1 MKKFFATFLCLVL
14 CGGLL
19 PAQAAGP
26 EVNAKAVLLMEKT
39 TGQVLYEEHAHDPL
53 ELASV
58 TKVMTM
64 LLIMEALEEGTITK
78 ETMVPVSATAAGMGG
93 SQVYMKEGESFS
105 VHDMLKAI
113 AVASG
118 NDACVAMAE
127 YLAGSESAF
136 VEKMNARAAELGME
150 NTVFVNCTGLPAE
163 GHHSSAYD
171 IALMSRQLLKYH
183 PLIKNYTT
191 IWMDTV
197 RGGTFG
203 LSNTNKLI
211 RFYSGAT
218 GLKTG
223 FTSGAGYCLSAS
235 AMRDGMELIAV
246 VMGAET
252 SQSRNAAC
260 KSLLDY
266 GFANFAVV
274 SPDLSDCDNQI
285 PVRLGK
291 DAGVSA
297 VPEQD
302 MALLID
308 KAQKSGVTSEVTLEP
323 TVTAPVSR
331 GQRLGTLTVKS
342 GDLVLKEVP
351 LVAAQEVERL
361 SYGEIYRMVLMRAA
375 MAKTNAE

>member
-136 VEKMNARAAELGME
+136 VEKMNARAAELGKHRL
-150 NTVFVNCTGLPAE
+150 CQL
-163 GHHSSAYD
+163 HRSA
-171 IALMSRQLLKYH
+171 R
-183 PLIKNYTT
+183 
-191 IWMDTV
+191 
-197 RGGTFG
+197 
-203 LSNTNKLI
+203 
-211 RFYSGAT
+211 
-218 GLKTG
+218 
-223 FTSGAGYCLSAS
+223 
-235 AMRDGMELIAV
+235 
-246 VMGAET
+246 
-252 SQSRNAAC
+252 
-260 KSLLDY
+260 
-266 GFANFAVV
+266 
-274 SPDLSDCDNQI
+274 
-285 PVRLGK
+285 
-291 DAGVSA
+291 
-297 VPEQD
+297 
-302 MALLID
+302 
-308 KAQKSGVTSEVTLEP
+308 
-323 TVTAPVSR
+323 
-331 GQRLGTLTVKS
+331 
-342 GDLVLKEVP
+342 
-351 LVAAQEVERL
+351 
-361 SYGEIYRMVLMRAA
+361 
-375 MAKTNAE
+375 

>member
-150 NTVFVNCTGLPAE
+150 NTVFVNCPGLPAE
-163 GHHSSAYD
+163 GSLQRPSQTPNQHQGDQRGAQPLQPQQGGGQRNRH
-171 IALMSRQLLKYH
+171 RHRHQRLL
-183 PLIKNYTT
+183 
-191 IWMDTV
+191 
-197 RGGTFG
+197 
-203 LSNTNKLI
+203 
-211 RFYSGAT
+211 
-218 GLKTG
+218 
-223 FTSGAGYCLSAS
+223 
-235 AMRDGMELIAV
+235 
-246 VMGAET
+246 
-252 SQSRNAAC
+252 Q
-260 KSLLDY
+260 
-266 GFANFAVV
+266 ANFA
-274 SPDLSDCDNQI
+274 DKQI
-285 PVRLGK
+285 AQPLFPRIAMTIHQQHRHPATNGAGRRQGCE
-291 DAGVSA
+291 DA
-297 VPEQD
+297 EYHQN
-302 MALLID
+302 
-308 KAQKSGVTSEVTLEP
+308 
-323 TVTAPVSR
+323 
-331 GQRLGTLTVKS
+331 
-342 GDLVLKEVP
+342 
-351 LVAAQEVERL
+351 
-361 SYGEIYRMVLMRAA
+361 
-375 MAKTNAE
+375 AKQ

>member
-136 VEKMNARAAELGME
+136 AEKMNETA
-150 NTVFVNCTGLPAE
+150 
-163 GHHSSAYD
+163 H
-171 IALMSRQLLKYH
+171 AL
-183 PLIKNYTT
+183 
-191 IWMDTV
+191 
-197 RGGTFG
+197 
-203 LSNTNKLI
+203 
-211 RFYSGAT
+211 GAT
-218 GLKTG
+218 DTPPSTVSPPPRKKTG
-223 FTSGAGYCLSAS
+223 WSSSPWCWAPPPLRTDLKPPRRCSTTAS
-235 AMRDGMELIAV
+235 RDIPW
-246 VMGAET
+246 
-252 SQSRNAAC
+252 SQ
-260 KSLLDY
+260 
-266 GFANFAVV
+266 
-274 SPDLSDCDNQI
+274 
-285 PVRLGK
+285 
-291 DAGVSA
+291 
-297 VPEQD
+297 
-302 MALLID
+302 
-308 KAQKSGVTSEVTLEP
+308 
-323 TVTAPVSR
+323 
-331 GQRLGTLTVKS
+331 
-342 GDLVLKEVP
+342 
-351 LVAAQEVERL
+351 
-361 SYGEIYRMVLMRAA
+361 
-375 MAKTNAE
+375 